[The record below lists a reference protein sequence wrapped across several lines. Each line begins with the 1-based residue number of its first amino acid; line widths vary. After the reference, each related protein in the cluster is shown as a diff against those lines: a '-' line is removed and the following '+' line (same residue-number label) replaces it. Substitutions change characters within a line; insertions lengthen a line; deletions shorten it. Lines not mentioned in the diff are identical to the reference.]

1 MTKVVGKQIIYD
13 RACIL
18 CTQSVA
24 CNYYLILFVDLDV
37 GVHVCLPYNVW
48 RLCLPVLSKLIVVM
62 FFHQVQPDK
71 LCHR

>member
-24 CNYYLILFVDLDV
+24 CNYYLILFVDLDM
-37 GVHVCLPYNVW
+37 GV
-48 RLCLPVLSKLIVVM
+48 SAI
-62 FFHQVQPDK
+62 
-71 LCHR
+71 